1 MTRSL
6 RNEGITTS
14 WISAV
19 DIALQHCV
27 FQGTTV
33 CVASGDGGS
42 GSKQSDGKAHV
53 RFPASDPY
61 VLSVGGSTIGNI
73 TLRGHDECVWNDT
86 FGIAP
91 NVASG
96 ATGGGVSDYFD
107 LPVYQA
113 NAGVPKSVND
123 GHVGRT
129 VPDVAANA
137 SPNSGYPLKLANGA
151 IQVSM
156 DGTSASAPLWAG
168 LIAVLNAAIGAN
180 LGFVNSILYAIGPAG
195 FRGIVGAPGPVNN
208 ALGGAPGYP
217 ARRGCD
223 ACTGWGSPNG
233 ARLLEAIREFV
244 ADQEAAVCANVIPG
258 LEQVLA
264 ARAPRFTNSQFA
276 ATRALIQSCGAHGY
290 LTRAQVSEAGGLL
303 AEIESHQHSG
313 EQVLQAR

>member
-195 FRGIVGAPGPVNN
+195 FRDIVGALDPSTTLW
-208 ALGGAPGYP
+208 A
-217 ARRGCD
+217 
-223 ACTGWGSPNG
+223 
-233 ARLLEAIREFV
+233 
-244 ADQEAAVCANVIPG
+244 
-258 LEQVLA
+258 
-264 ARAPRFTNSQFA
+264 APRVIRPGA
-276 ATRALIQSCGAHGY
+276 GATRARGGEAPTAPDCLRRSGSSWP
-290 LTRAQVSEAGGLL
+290 TRRPPCAPTSYPVSSRFSRPEPRGSPIPSLPRRG
-303 AEIESHQHSG
+303 HSSSP
-313 EQVLQAR
+313 VAPTAT